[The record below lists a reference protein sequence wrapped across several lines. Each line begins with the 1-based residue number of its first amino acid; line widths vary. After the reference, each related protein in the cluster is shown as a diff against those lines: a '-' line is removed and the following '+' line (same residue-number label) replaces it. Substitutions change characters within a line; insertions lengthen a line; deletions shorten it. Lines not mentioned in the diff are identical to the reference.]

1 MICIVIIHPTNAKFA
16 VIKRKTNA
24 KFHLAH
30 IHASNTLKKI
40 KIRQPLIDL
49 GGNDSP
55 VGGIGYVLY
64 MRWKSPIGG
73 EYEGVRREVEYY
85 SILNTYK
92 GKYID
97 V

>member
-1 MICIVIIHPTNAKFA
+1 
-16 VIKRKTNA
+16 
-24 KFHLAH
+24 
-30 IHASNTLKKI
+30 
-40 KIRQPLIDL
+40 
-49 GGNDSP
+49 
-55 VGGIGYVLY
+55 

-73 EYEGVRREVEYY
+73 EYKGVRREVEYY